1 MYFRSRLCGDKRF
14 GKENGVRGNHALL
27 MNIYRQT
34 RKVLGRSKWLTETAV
49 MLAAARFLV
58 KFIPFRYWHKTL
70 GDIDSVSRQ
79 EKRLATSVEAGS
91 EAALVGRWVR
101 NTASKVPF
109 KAVCLPQAMAARWML
124 TRRNISTQL
133 FIGARRDR
141 DTKESQFHAWLMHGE
156 VCVTGQHER
165 KEFQAF
171 GQLDDF

>member
-1 MYFRSRLCGDKRF
+1 
-14 GKENGVRGNHALL
+14 

-34 RKVLGRSKWLTETAV
+34 RKILGRFKWVTETAIL
-49 MLAAARFLV
+49 LATARFLV
-58 KFIPFRYWHKTL
+58 KFIPFRYWRRTL
-70 GDIDSVSRQ
+70 GEIDSVTRQ
-79 EKRLATSVEAGS
+79 ERQVATSVEAGS

-101 NTASKVPF
+101 NTAAKVPF

-141 DTKESQFHAWLMHGE
+141 DTKESQFHAWLMHGQ
-156 VCVTGQHER
+156 VCVTGQRER

-171 GQLDDF
+171 GGLADF